1 METVSSRNL
10 ILRPALLAIALLGA
24 SYMSVA
30 QAAPIWL
37 ERKFIPSSELV
48 NSVFGQRDDQSE
60 ITVDHAPWGR
70 FLSDYVSVR
79 DDGLHVVDYE
89 SVTDEHKAVLDLY
102 ISRLGEVDVTKLNAS
117 EQLAYWINLYN
128 AITVQLIIE
137 QKPKSSIRDL
147 KKPWTTPKVRVNGVD
162 LTLHNIE
169 SGIIRPVFN
178 DPRIHYA
185 VNCASVGCPN
195 LALTPYTGARVEQ
208 MLDDSARAYVNHPR
222 GVRVDGRRLVASKIY
237 GWYREDFGDG
247 VPAVLS
253 HIRKYAN
260 EDLLKRLAGKDS
272 ISDYYYDWKLN
283 NPGARPAR

>member
-1 METVSSRNL
+1 METLSFRYLV
-10 ILRPALLAIALLGA
+10 LRPTLLAFALLSA
-24 SYMSVA
+24 SYTSVA

-60 ITVDHAPWGR
+60 ITVDHTPWGS
-70 FLSDYVSVR
+70 FLTDYVSMR

-89 SVTDEHKAVLDLY
+89 SVTEEHKATLDLY
-102 ISRLGEVDVTKLNAS
+102 ISGLGDIDVTTLNAA
-117 EQLAYWINLYN
+117 EQLAFWINLYN
-128 AITVQLIIE
+128 AITVQLIVE

-147 KKPWTTPKVRVNGVD
+147 KKPWTTPKVKVNGFD

-195 LALTPYTGARVEQ
+195 LALTPYTGARVEE
-208 MLDDSARAYVNHPR
+208 MLDDSARAYINHPR

-247 VPAVLS
+247 VPAVLR
-253 HIRKYAN
+253 HIRQYAD

-272 ISDYYYDWKLN
+272 ISDYDYDWKLN
-283 NPGARPAR
+283 NPGAPSAR